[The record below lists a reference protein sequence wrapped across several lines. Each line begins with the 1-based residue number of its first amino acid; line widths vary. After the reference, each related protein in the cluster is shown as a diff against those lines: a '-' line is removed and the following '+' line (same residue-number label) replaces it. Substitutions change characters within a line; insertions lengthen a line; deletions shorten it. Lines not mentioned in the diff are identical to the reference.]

1 MYNLNI
7 MIGEEKSKFLSELGE
22 KLIKADGWI
31 WRKECKS
38 TICNPAP
45 FFFSVEFGYMMIRE
59 EQGTHPDPGHSEF
72 ESHLGFGR
80 GAFFVILVKTRD
92 FGPSFPKKRKKNEQ
106 SKLFHQNCYCKIYES
121 NNYNSK
127 IRNKNFAIDACHML
141 GLLWDWIFIYIFLG
155 VLVIENT
162 ACRFSIWIRHKGT
175 KFTCSIWIR
184 HM

>member
-1 MYNLNI
+1 MRMNCQLDVFPIPSMYNLNI

-80 GAFFVILVKTRD
+80 GGFFIILVKSKRLWTFLSKKKKKKMNNPNYFIKIVIARYMNQIIIIVRLETRIL
-92 FGPSFPKKRKKNEQ
+92 R
-106 SKLFHQNCYCKIYES
+106 
-121 NNYNSK
+121 
-127 IRNKNFAIDACHML
+127 
-141 GLLWDWIFIYIFLG
+141 
-155 VLVIENT
+155 
-162 ACRFSIWIRHKGT
+162 
-175 KFTCSIWIR
+175 
-184 HM
+184 